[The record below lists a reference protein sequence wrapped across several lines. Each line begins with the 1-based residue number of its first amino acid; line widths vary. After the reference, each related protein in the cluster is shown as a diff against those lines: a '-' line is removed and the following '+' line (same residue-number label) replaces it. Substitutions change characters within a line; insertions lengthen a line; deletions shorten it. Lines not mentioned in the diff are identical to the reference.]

1 MQNSALGAVLVL
13 AHFPSLGAAAAA
25 PCAVSACVHSL
36 IGSALASYWSK
47 RDPEAMDLA
56 AAAGGERG
64 GGR

>member
-25 PCAVSACVHSL
+25 PCAVSACIHSL

-47 RDPEAMDLA
+47 RDPEAMDA
-56 AAAGGERG
+56 AREER
-64 GGR
+64 RRRR